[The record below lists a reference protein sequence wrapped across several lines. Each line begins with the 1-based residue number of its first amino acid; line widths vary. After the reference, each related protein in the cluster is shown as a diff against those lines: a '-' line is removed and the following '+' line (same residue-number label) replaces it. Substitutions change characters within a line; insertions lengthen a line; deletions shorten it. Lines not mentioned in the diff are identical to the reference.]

1 MPHSMT
7 KNSNAK
13 LVYDAKATLG
23 EGPVW
28 DPFKQLLFWVDI
40 EGKKL
45 HQYNPINGEN
55 RQWSF
60 EGMLGAAVPAEN
72 GNLILA
78 LEPGLASFNTETG
91 TLLQHNALENHDTD
105 MRYNDGKVG
114 PNGNFWI
121 GSMHKKFVPKSG
133 NLYRVD
139 AQYTV
144 TTHVSQTTISN
155 GMAWSADNKTFYY
168 IDSDDRKVYG
178 FDFDISTS
186 SISNKRILLSIPEQY
201 GSPDGMSIDAEGM
214 LWIAHWGG
222 NCVRRWNPDTGEV
235 LETVEVDA
243 PHVTSCCF
251 GGKNLDHLYITS
263 ARSDL
268 SEKQLQTFP
277 KSGGLFVY
285 RPKVKGTPI
294 TLFKN
299 K

>member
-1 MPHSMT
+1 MT
-7 KNSNAK
+7 KANSAQ
-13 LVYDAKATLG
+13 LVYDAKAILG

-28 DPFKQLLFWVDI
+28 DPQKQLLFWVDI

-45 HQYNPINGEN
+45 HQHNPTNTEN

-60 EGMLGAAVPAEN
+60 DGMIGATVPAEN

-78 LEPGLASFNTETG
+78 LESGLTSFNKETEE
-91 TLLQHNALENHDTD
+91 LLPLNVLENSNSD
-105 MRYNDGKVG
+105 MRFNDGKVG

-139 AQYTV
+139 RNYNANIQI
-144 TTHVSQTTISN
+144 SETTISN
-155 GMAWSADNKTFYY
+155 GMAWTADKKTFYY
-168 IDSDDRKVYG
+168 IDSDDRIVYG
-178 FDFDISTS
+178 YDFDSAANTIA
-186 SISNKRILLSIPEQY
+186 NKRIVISVPEGY
-201 GSPDGMSIDAEGM
+201 GSPDGMSIDVEGM

-222 NCVRRWNPDTGEV
+222 NCVRRWNPDTAEV
-235 LETVEVDA
+235 LEKVAVDA

-251 GGKNLDHLYITS
+251 GGKDLNSLYITS

-268 SEKQLQTFP
+268 NEKQLQEFP

-299 K
+299 T

>member
-1 MPHSMT
+1 MIKTS
-7 KNSNAK
+7 SAQ

-28 DPFKQLLFWVDI
+28 SPLKQLLFWVDI

-45 HQYNPINGEN
+45 HRYNPINGEN
-55 RQWSF
+55 RQWRF
-60 EGMLGAAVPAEN
+60 DGMLGAAVPAEN

-78 LEPGLASFNTETG
+78 LESGLASFNTETEV
-91 TLLQHNALENHDTD
+91 LQQHNVLGNSDPD

-121 GSMHKKFVPKSG
+121 GSMHKKFVPKNG
-133 NLYRVD
+133 NLYRID
-139 AQYTV
+139 RQFNA
-144 TTHVSQTTISN
+144 TTQVSGTTISN
-155 GMAWSADNKTFYY
+155 GMAWSADKKTLYY
-168 IDSDDRKVYG
+168 IDSADRKVYG
-178 FDFDISTS
+178 YDFDIVTS
-186 SISNKRILLSIPEQY
+186 DISNKRVVISVPEQY
-201 GSPDGMSIDAEGM
+201 GSPDGMSIDAEDM

-222 NCVRRWNPDTGEV
+222 NCVRRWNPVTGEV
-235 LETVEVDA
+235 LEQVEVDA

-251 GGKNLDHLYITS
+251 GGKDLDCLYITS

-268 SEKQLQTFP
+268 NEEQLQEFP
-277 KSGGLFVY
+277 LSGGLFIY
-285 RPKVKGTPI
+285 HPKVKGTAI

>member
-1 MPHSMT
+1 MT
-7 KNSNAK
+7 KINSAK

-28 DPFKQLLFWVDI
+28 DPLKQLLFWVDI
-40 EGKKL
+40 ERKKL
-45 HQYNPINGEN
+45 HQHNPINGEN
-55 RQWSF
+55 RQWGF

-78 LEPGLASFNTETG
+78 LESGLASFNTETEE
-91 TLLQHNALENHDTD
+91 LLQHNTLENRDTD

-139 AQYTV
+139 AQYNA
-144 TTHVSQTTISN
+144 TTQISGTTISN
-155 GMAWSADNKTFYY
+155 GMAWSADKKTFYY

-186 SISNKRILLSIPEQY
+186 GITNKKVLLSVPEQY
-201 GSPDGMSIDAEGM
+201 GSPDGMSIDVEGM

-222 NCVRRWNPDTGEV
+222 NCVRRWNPNTGAV
-235 LETVEVDA
+235 LEQVEVDA

-251 GGKNLDHLYITS
+251 GGKNLDCLYITS
-263 ARSDL
+263 AQSDL
-268 SEKQLQTFP
+268 SDKQLQEFP
-277 KSGGLFVY
+277 SSGGLFVY
-285 RPKVKGTPI
+285 HPKVKGTPI
-294 TLFKN
+294 NLFKN